1 MDLALVVI
9 PVEGESNVS
18 CSFPIYVDFVVALQD
33 ADEVVCIFLT
43 HVFNSEVVDDECEAD
58 GSPFV
63 FPETRRCLA
72 LMVPRLFESLDQLFL
87 RN

>member
-1 MDLALVVI
+1 MDLALVLI

-18 CSFPIYVDFVVALQD
+18 RSFPIYVNFVVALQD
-33 ADEVVCIFLT
+33 ADEVVRFFLT

-63 FPETRRCLA
+63 FLETGRCLA
-72 LMVPRLFESLDQLFL
+72 LMVPRLLEPLDQLFL
-87 RN
+87 CD